1 MYVIWV
7 TLEKL
12 VYKDV
17 EWKSV
22 PVSEEHVVAFQ
33 VRFVFHT
40 VHDHT
45 VPTQTLKEFFKHMA
59 IIQQKSIAVKKK
71 PCRKQGFLPSVLWD

>member
-1 MYVIWV
+1 MIMHVIWI

-17 EWKSV
+17 EWESI
-22 PVSEEHVVAFQ
+22 PILEEHIVAFQ
-33 VRFVFHT
+33 IGFVFHT

-45 VPTQTLKEFFKHMA
+45 VPPQSLKEFFKHTA
-59 IIQQKSIAVKKK
+59 IIQD
-71 PCRKQGFLPSVLWD
+71 LE